1 MQNENKPSILLNWQI
16 SELFGWGIAGSEIFT
31 YLALKGK
38 LQPVMG
44 FPIQDQYVNGIDNLR
59 KSLLMP
65 SFIASNDLV
74 SQLTSFSE
82 NNPGQTIK
90 INLPVVHA
98 LGNQFSTGGF
108 SINGQ
113 VNLGRLVF
121 EVENFQNY
129 LNISEKYDAFIV
141 ASQWNYDVLRQYT
154 DKPIYLNHEGVDTTK
169 FYPSP
174 KLGLFNQED
183 FVVFSGGKVEYRK
196 AQDLVLEVFKRFS
209 SNKNDVKLVTA
220 WQSIYSFELSQG
232 FKGVLDAGLSV
243 DSNLGANIKQWAVD
257 NGISQQ
263 KIIDL
268 GQIPH
273 QMMPSVLREMDCA
286 IQLSRAEGGTNFV
299 AMECMASGLPTLL
312 SECTGHLDIMSYPN
326 AIPVKVLP
334 HPIAQHIYGAQD
346 WREAD
351 IADAV
356 EKLEELYA
364 QKKQHGI
371 VRPSDHFPRSWM
383 QHSIEFENIV
393 LSLTA

>member
-31 YLALKGK
+31 YLALMGK
-38 LQPVMG
+38 FQPVMG
-44 FPIQDQYVNGIDNLR
+44 FPIQDQYISGIDNLR

-108 SINGQ
+108 SIEGQ
-113 VNLGRLVF
+113 INVGRLVF

-129 LNISEKYDAFIV
+129 LNIAEKYDAFIV
-141 ASQWNYDVLRQYT
+141 ASQWNYDVLRRYT

-174 KLGLFNQED
+174 KLGLFDQED
-183 FVVFSGGKVEYRK
+183 FVVFSGGKIEYRK

-209 SNKNDVKLVTA
+209 NNKNDVKLVTA

-232 FKGVLDAGLSV
+232 FKGVLEAGLSV
-243 DSNLGANIKQWAVD
+243 DANLGANIKQWAVD

-263 KIIDL
+263 QIIDL
-268 GQIPH
+268 GQVPH
-273 QMMPSVLREMDCA
+273 QMMPAVLREMDCA

-312 SECTGHLDIMSYPN
+312 SECTGHLDIMGYPN
-326 AIPVKVLP
+326 AIPVKVSP
-334 HPIAQHIYGAQD
+334 QPVAQHILGAQD

-351 IADAV
+351 VEDAV
-356 EKLEELYA
+356 EKLEALYA
-364 QKKQHGI
+364 QKKLHGTS
-371 VRPSDHFPRSWM
+371 RSSDHFPRSWM
-383 QHSIEFENIV
+383 QHSIDFEKFV
-393 LSLTA
+393 LTLTA